1 MKIYTVLYS
10 AFDGECS
17 YDRPVKA
24 FTKKDDAIECADL
37 CIEECERIQSESDA
51 HYEKY
56 KDELAALHQKI
67 RSVVLERK
75 GKGINLRELPESIRS
90 MEINNEVRD
99 IMRTHKY
106 DPNFRVFDD
115 DYSYIVEELELD

>member
-24 FTKKDDAIECADL
+24 FTKENVAIGYADL
-37 CIEECERIQSESDA
+37 CIKECERIQSELDS
-51 HYEKY
+51 HYEKH
-56 KDELAALHQKI
+56 KDELAVLHQRI

-75 GKGINLRELPESIRS
+75 GKRINLRELPESIRS
-90 MEINNEVRD
+90 MEINSASRD

-115 DYSYIVEELELD
+115 DYSYTVEELELD